1 GSTANVRAGAAQGSG
16 ASPVLLLPQTLTLPV
31 LASTTSVTAHVSG
44 SAKLD
49 AVLVQPV
56 VSHLALTGSSSLDV
70 YVNATKLPVP
80 QRLSTSAPATV
91 VRYDSSGR
99 QVGGAQTV
107 GARGLIAVEPGGFTT
122 VVPR

>member
-1 GSTANVRAGAAQGSG
+1 MRAGAAQGSG